1 MDPVDEDTT
10 ESSRNT
16 LNELFTTLNPT
27 DTVTD
32 KEPPVTSDGILL
44 PSEFVSLTDGMHL
57 SSSVST
63 NFTDAS
69 LTQVVDSSST
79 ASLIP
84 SVSGIDPKLQSAQV
98 VPTDDITNENYLI
111 NPTLM
116 TTSVTL
122 ESQSDVTTETSSDQL
137 SSSPSQT
144 PLYDKTTLYT
154 TFDTYSSIER
164 EMTSSQYDMSTT
176 DMVSSPDLTTSL
188 PYTDDEK
195 INVISH
201 STAST
206 KEITTSTDSEYSHIS
221 DYSSLKPSAL
231 GKTKITEDIITTQSS
246 DYTTADTTSV
256 IMSSSADD
264 SFVEIS
270 SFVPSTLSSTLGT
283 DQTTGTISTD
293 QFSSEITSSE
303 TSRFT
308 SEIGT
313 AGYTESTYSSPHT
326 TPELSTE
333 QGDSEAGGTTET
345 TSPSASFTDSNTL
358 FSPDYELTVSVPNSN
373 LQTFVSLDVTTELI
387 TSGSTV
393 SEDMNAEPTIAANFP
408 ASTAAS
414 ASVDSG
420 GVLGNDHMTSPNDQ
434 DTSTPGVGPSVTGRC
449 NCYAFCNCA

>member
-10 ESSRNT
+10 ESSRKT
-16 LNELFTTLNPT
+16 LNELFTALNPS

-32 KEPPVTSDGILL
+32 KEQPVTSDGILL
-44 PSEFVSLTDGMHL
+44 PSEFVTDGMHL
-57 SSSVST
+57 ISSVST

-84 SVSGIDPKLQSAQV
+84 SVSGIDPKFQSSQV
-98 VPTDDITNENYLI
+98 VPTDDITNENYSI
-111 NPTLM
+111 NPNLM

-137 SSSPSQT
+137 LSSPSQT

-154 TFDTYSSIER
+154 TFDTYSSVER
-164 EMTSSQYDMSTT
+164 EMTSSQNDMSTT
-176 DMVSSPDLTTSL
+176 DMVSSADLTTSL

-195 INVISH
+195 INVFD
-201 STAST
+201 STANS
-206 KEITTSTDSEYSHIS
+206 KETTTATDSESYHIG
-221 DYSSLKPSAL
+221 DYTSLKPNTL
-231 GKTKITEDIITTQSS
+231 GKTTTTEDIITTQSS
-246 DYTTADTTSV
+246 DVSTADTTSV
-256 IMSSSADD
+256 IMSSGADD
-264 SFVEIS
+264 FFVEIS

-283 DQTTGTISTD
+283 DQTTGTISTG

-303 TSRFT
+303 TSSVA
-308 SEIGT
+308 SEIET
-313 AGYTESTYSSPHT
+313 AGHTESTYSSPHT

-333 QGDSEAGGTTET
+333 QGVSETGGTTET
-345 TSPSASFTDSNTL
+345 TSPSASFSDSSTL
-358 FSPDYELTVSVPNSN
+358 FSPNYELTASVPNSN
-373 LQTFVSLDVTTELI
+373 SQTLDGLDVTTELI

-393 SEDMNAEPTIAANFP
+393 SEDMNAEPTIATNFP
-408 ASTAAS
+408 LSTAAS

-449 NCYAFCNCA
+449 NCCAFCNCA